1 MPLSRTKRLI
11 AVGATAVAATVG
23 VGGLVGF
30 ANADSPKQPASSQA
44 ADQTGDQTQDPSYK
58 SSVTAPEQNG
68 QNEADQSAALQS
80 LAKIS
85 PDQAR
90 DAALAAVPGTADK
103 VELDNENGN
112 VVYSVTIT
120 DASGAKTDVKVDA
133 GNGSVLHKDSGDANE
148 RAGAET
154 PNGQEAP
161 ETQPGV

>member
-11 AVGATAVAATVG
+11 AVGATALGATVG
-23 VGGLVGF
+23 LAGIVGF
-30 ANADSPKQPASSQA
+30 TSADAPKQPVSAQA
-44 ADQTGDQTQDPSYK
+44 DGKSGDQTQDPSYT

-68 QNEADQSAALQS
+68 QSEADQSAALQS

-90 DAALAAVPGTADK
+90 DAALAAVPGTAGK

-112 VVYSVTIT
+112 VVYSVQIT
-120 DASGAKTDVKVDA
+120 DASGKVIDVKVDA
-133 GNGSVLHKDSGDANE
+133 GNGSVLHQDTDQNGADT
-148 RAGAET
+148 GAET

-161 ETQPGV
+161 ETQGK

>member
-11 AVGATAVAATVG
+11 AVGATALGATVG
-23 VGGLVGF
+23 LAGIVGF
-30 ANADSPKQPASSQA
+30 TSADAPKQPVSAQA
-44 ADQTGDQTQDPSYK
+44 DGKSGDQTQDPSYT

-68 QNEADQSAALQS
+68 QSEADQSAALQS

-90 DAALAAVPGTADK
+90 DAALAAVPGTAGK

-112 VVYSVTIT
+112 VVYSVQIT
-120 DASGAKTDVKVDA
+120 DASGKVIDVKVDA
-133 GNGSVLHKDSGDANE
+133 GNGSVLHQATDQNE
-148 RAGAET
+148 AGKGAET

-161 ETQPGV
+161 ETQGN

>member
-11 AVGATAVAATVG
+11 AVGATALGATVG
-23 VGGLVGF
+23 LAGIVGF
-30 ANADSPKQPASSQA
+30 TSADAPKQPVSAQA
-44 ADQTGDQTQDPSYK
+44 DGKSGDQTQDPSYS

-68 QNEADQSAALQS
+68 QSEADQSAALQS

-90 DAALAAVPGTADK
+90 DAALAAVPGTAGK

-112 VVYSVTIT
+112 VVYSVQIT
-120 DASGAKTDVKVDA
+120 DASGKVIDVKVDA
-133 GNGSVLHKDSGDANE
+133 GNGSVLHQDTDQNGADK
-148 RAGAET
+148 GAET

-161 ETQPGV
+161 ETQGK

>member
-11 AVGATAVAATVG
+11 AVGATALGATVG
-23 VGGLVGF
+23 LAGIVGF
-30 ANADSPKQPASSQA
+30 TSADAPKQPASAQA
-44 ADQTGDQTQDPSYK
+44 DGKSGDQTQDPGYA

-68 QNEADQSAALQS
+68 QSEADQSAALQS

-112 VVYSVTIT
+112 VVYSVQIT
-120 DASGAKTDVKVDA
+120 ANGAKTDVKVDA
-133 GNGSVLHKDSGDANE
+133 GNGSVLHQDSAQNEANQ
-148 RAGAET
+148 GAET
-154 PNGQEAP
+154 PNGQEGP
-161 ETQPGV
+161 ESPAN

>member
-30 ANADSPKQPASSQA
+30 ANAESPKQPASSQA

-148 RAGAET
+148 PAGAET

>member
-11 AVGATAVAATVG
+11 AVGATALGATVG
-23 VGGLVGF
+23 LAGIVGF
-30 ANADSPKQPASSQA
+30 TSADAPKQPASAQA
-44 ADQTGDQTQDPSYK
+44 DGKSGDQTQDPSYK

-80 LAKIS
+80 MAKIS

-112 VVYSVTIT
+112 VVYSVSIT

-148 RAGAET
+148 PAGAET

>member
-11 AVGATAVAATVG
+11 AVGATAVGAAL
-23 VGGLVGF
+23 GLAGIVGF
-30 ANADSPKQPASSQA
+30 TNADAPKQPASAQA
-44 ADQTGDQTQDPSYK
+44 EDKSGDQTQDPSYT

-68 QNEADQSAALQS
+68 QNEADESAALQS

-112 VVYSVTIT
+112 VVYSVQIT

-133 GNGSVLHKDSGDANE
+133 GNGSVVHQDSGDANE
-148 RAGAET
+148 PAGAET
-154 PNGQEAP
+154 PDGQEAP
-161 ETQPGV
+161 ETPGN

>member
-68 QNEADQSAALQS
+68 QNEAAQSAALQS

-148 RAGAET
+148 PAGAET

>member
-11 AVGATAVAATVG
+11 AVGATAVGATL
-23 VGGLVGF
+23 GLAGIVGF
-30 ANADSPKQPASSQA
+30 TNADAPKQPASAQA
-44 ADQTGDQTQDPSYK
+44 EDKSGDQTQDPSYT

-68 QNEADQSAALQS
+68 QNEADESAALQS

-112 VVYSVTIT
+112 VVYSVQIT

-133 GNGSVLHKDSGDANE
+133 GNGSVLHQDSGDANE
-148 RAGAET
+148 PAGAET

-161 ETQPGV
+161 ETPGN